1 MKKFVYWLMGERA
14 GRVVVISWNWLWG
27 RPIEADSQGAVN
39 AAEES
44 LRSMQTSVQ
53 QLSQAV
59 STQAAS
65 YERAKK
71 KYEIKVKEL
80 QDAEHEAVL
89 AQQLGNIEAA
99 RLAMTRALQ
108 IERFLPQL
116 EQRVRQVEALV
127 NQSKEKL
134 DRERMR
140 LEAYKFEFQHM
151 KDMAEINEA
160 LRLVAETNDSL
171 NIQSSQ
177 SQFEAAKAVVEDR
190 SFYEEA
196 YAELSEDPQDQLQ
209 ADIEKMTLNDQV
221 EKRLKKLRNSE
232 LTESPQRTNAM
243 NDKPFIDPESS
254 SQ

>member
-14 GRVVVISWNWLWG
+14 GRVIVSSWNWLWG
-27 RPIEADSQGAVN
+27 RPIEADSHGAVN
-39 AAEES
+39 VAEES
-44 LRSMQTSVQ
+44 LRAMQLSVQ

-59 STQAAS
+59 STQAIS

-80 QDAEHEAVL
+80 QDAESQAAL
-89 AQQLGNIEAA
+89 AQRLGNTDAA
-99 RLAMTRALQ
+99 RLAMARALQ

-134 DRERMR
+134 DRERLR
-140 LEAYKFEFQHM
+140 LESYKFEFQHM
-151 KDMAEINEA
+151 KDMAEINAA

-177 SQFEAAKAVVEDR
+177 SQFEAAKSVVENR

-196 YAELSEDPQDQLQ
+196 YAELSEDPHDQLQ
-209 ADIEKMTLNDQV
+209 ADIEKMALNDQV
-221 EKRLKKLRNSE
+221 EKRLEKLQNPE
-232 LTESPQRTNAM
+232 LTQPPKQTNAM
-243 NDKPFIDPESS
+243 NNQPLIDPESS
-254 SQ
+254 NQ